1 MRKFT
6 LYLSSLSLRV
16 LQINKCVVF
25 LAFQDSQKRK
35 DTAGYKLANG
45 KRSMQVNIETNCN
58 NEQRKSG
65 YDTNTRD
72 PKKAAS
78 ESLSEKP

>member
-1 MRKFT
+1 
-6 LYLSSLSLRV
+6 
-16 LQINKCVVF
+16 
-25 LAFQDSQKRK
+25 
-35 DTAGYKLANG
+35 
-45 KRSMQVNIETNCN
+45 MQVNIETNCN